1 MPPQSAQPPLFVSAA
16 KGFVAAFT
24 GDILLKVLG
33 LAATAVVLR
42 ELSPY
47 QYGQWQLL
55 LSVVVAFGA
64 ITVPGIAS
72 MLVADIS
79 REIGAGNIRRANS
92 IAVRASVM
100 FVGLSTL
107 GALTLFVAAPH
118 IRTVS
123 GIDMVFLMRVLSL
136 SIFALGI
143 KQSYQM
149 IMLSQLEFVYAQA
162 MKTID
167 RLAYLAGIGGFVLF
181 FDFGFHG
188 VVFSYVLSTCTSVVV
203 FAPYMLGLFMKEVSE
218 QELDEWRP
226 FIDAV
231 WVRGKWAL
239 GSDGVNALIGAAW
252 PWIVGYFLSIEL
264 VGIISVTLLILGQIA
279 AFVPVNYV
287 LRAVLPR
294 TVDETERM
302 RDWLF
307 RSMKISFWGHII
319 AGVAAFI
326 ACAILFPLFF
336 PQYVASLVLLAA
348 LLITLPLRGLAVAAS
363 EWFFASALQKELFL
377 ITSIPKALT
386 YALLPV
392 SLWYGG
398 LLGYVAWYI
407 LSSDVVLQ
415 ARLYVVVKKLGSAP
429 SLKFLLK
436 PDTTDLDIAQRVIG
450 LVMSKFRR
458 IFSHFA

>member
-1 MPPQSAQPPLFVSAA
+1 MSEPPLFVAAA
-16 KGFVAAFT
+16 KGFVAALT

-47 QYGQWQLL
+47 EYGQWQLL

-72 MLVADIS
+72 MLIADIS
-79 REIGAGNIRRANS
+79 REIGAGDVRRANG
-92 IAVRASVM
+92 IAVRASLL
-100 FVGLSTL
+100 FVALSSI
-107 GALTLFVAAPH
+107 GALALYSAAPH

-123 GIDMVFLMRVLSL
+123 GIDMVFLMHVLAI

-149 IMLSQLEFVYAQA
+149 IMQSRLEYIHAQA

-167 RLAYLAGIGGFVLF
+167 RCAYLGGIAFFVLYLGL
-181 FDFGFHG
+181 GFRG
-188 VVFSYVLSTCTSVVV
+188 VVFAYVLSTCTSVIV
-203 FAPYMLGLFMKEVSE
+203 FAPHMLRLFVREARE
-218 QELDEWRP
+218 QEFGEWRP

-239 GSDGVNALIGAAW
+239 GSDGVNAAIGAAW

-279 AFVPVNYV
+279 AFVPINYV
-287 LRAVLPR
+287 LRSALPR
-294 TVDETERM
+294 TAESPERM

-307 RSMKISFWGHII
+307 RAMKISLWGHIG
-319 AGVAAFI
+319 AGVIAFF
-326 ACAILFPLFF
+326 ACAILFPVFF
-336 PQYVASLVLLAA
+336 PQYVSSLILLAA
-348 LLITLPLRGLAVAAS
+348 LLITLPLRGLATAAT
-363 EWFFASALQKELFL
+363 EWFYASAMQKELF
-377 ITSIPKALT
+377 IASAVPKAIT
-386 YALLPV
+386 YVLLPLF
-392 SLWYGG
+392 LWLGG

-407 LSSDVVLQ
+407 LSSDIILQ
-415 ARLYVVVKKLGSAP
+415 ARLYMIVKRLGSVP
-429 SLKFLLK
+429 SLRFLLM
-436 PDTTDLDIAQRVIG
+436 PDTTDVDIVQRVSS
-450 LVMSKFRR
+450 LFTARVRR
-458 IFSHFA
+458 IFGWRPS